1 MKIARKILVTLAA
14 TVVSLG
20 LVSMTSAP
28 AHADS
33 SWGMRVIAKTN
44 K

>member
-1 MKIARKILVTLAA
+1 MKIARKIVVTLAA
-14 TVVSLG
+14 TIVSLG

-33 SWGMRVIAKTN
+33 SWGYRVVVKPT

>member
-1 MKIARKILVTLAA
+1 MNIARKLAVTLAA
-14 TVVSLG
+14 TIVSLG

-33 SWGMRVIAKTN
+33 SWGYRVIVKSG